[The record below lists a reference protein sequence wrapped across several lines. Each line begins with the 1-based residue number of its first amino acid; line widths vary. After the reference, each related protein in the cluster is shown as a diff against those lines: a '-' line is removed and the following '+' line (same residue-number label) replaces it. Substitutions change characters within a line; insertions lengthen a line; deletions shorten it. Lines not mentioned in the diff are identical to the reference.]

1 VKEGFHENIGIID
14 KSVKFINDYE
24 ELLFVEFDL
33 GETND
38 INKRL

>member
-14 KSVKFINDYE
+14 KSVKLINDYE
-24 ELLFVEFDL
+24 EYIFVEFEL
-33 GETND
+33 GETIE